1 MKTKVYIRI
10 GKTGS
15 KIKVDARTS
24 PSIEPMRESTARF
37 SKAIP
42 TVYIAL
48 DIEIPDEAFKPP
60 NISASISNPIEKMGT
75 AIEVVDP
82 LRVVGT

>member
-1 MKTKVYIRI
+1 MKTKIYLRI
-10 GKTGS
+10 GRSGS
-15 KIKVDARTS
+15 KVKVDASLSTK
-24 PSIEPMRESTARF
+24 IEPLREGNARY

-42 TVYIAL
+42 TIFMAL

-60 NISASISNPIEKMGT
+60 NISASISVPIEHVGT

-82 LRVVGT
+82 LKVI